1 MSEPTL
7 PNDAA
12 ARSPTG
18 EILDARPPTPEM
30 VNPSATTTT
39 TPSAT
44 PPTGTPEASTTST
57 TTETKPPPEGSTLL
71 TDKKD
76 EAKPEAKAPDT
87 YATFKAPEGHTL
99 DAKMLETVTPVFK
112 ELGLSQ
118 DQAQKLI
125 DLQVARELE
134 SARAPKATYD
144 ALRSDWRTATTTHPD
159 ISGFVDRASGKT
171 GIDGVKANIGR
182 ALTALGDPALATG
195 FREAM
200 DLTGAGD
207 NPFFVRAFNKLSA
220 FVVEGSA
227 VRGSGPSPAG
237 QRAPGTKPPTAA
249 QALYPGLPSAAG

>member
-1 MSEPTL
+1 MLE
-7 PNDAA
+7 
-12 ARSPTG
+12 
-18 EILDARPPTPEM
+18 
-30 VNPSATTTT
+30 
-39 TPSAT
+39 SAT
-44 PPTGTPEASTTST
+44 PI
-57 TTETKPPPEGSTLL
+57 
-71 TDKKD
+71 
-76 EAKPEAKAPDT
+76 
-87 YATFKAPEGHTL
+87 
-99 DAKMLETVTPVFK
+99 FK

-118 DQAQKLI
+118 DQAQRLI

-134 SARAPKATYD
+134 SAKAPKATYD

-227 VRGSGPSPAG
+227 VRGNGPSSHS
-237 QRAPGTKPPTAA
+237 QRAPGARPPSAA
-249 QALYPGLPSAAG
+249 QALYPGLPSAG